1 MEEAKGMSIRRQ
13 LVDLSMSIVMVAILL
28 STGVTL
34 ALTLREEYR
43 HMEESLT
50 DLSMLL
56 SRTPVVRSALES
68 AEGGEDLDGFLQEM
82 ARILWMAGL
91 SGFTRKRKATPLANL
106 ETMNQSQ
113 HIPNT

>member
-1 MEEAKGMSIRRQ
+1 MEETKGMSIRRQ

-56 SRTPVVRSALES
+56 SRTPVVRSALQS
-68 AEGGEDLDGFLQEM
+68 AVGG
-82 ARILWMAGL
+82 
-91 SGFTRKRKATPLANL
+91 
-106 ETMNQSQ
+106 
-113 HIPNT
+113 